1 LKGCIDPAKKSPAK
15 PDDNAAKPPEAK
27 HDPGCTM
34 EVARNT
40 FTVKP
45 VGQKKKSING
55 FDTDGYLVAW
65 MINLRDKTGRNSTST
80 LNVEVWTT
88 PINQAMRD
96 TFSMEEKYAKAYA
109 GTLLSFEK
117 QPIVPSEAT
126 KMISAY
132 LASSLTLSS
141 RNAFLDAGKQM
152 SQIKGYPISTHL
164 TWNFEGNAC
173 AAKETKSSDSDSS
186 GSNTISTS
194 PSGLISSLA
203 GMLVQKKTEES
214 VKNSESEP
222 LLSFTTEVK
231 SLKLEAVH
239 DSIFSVPKN
248 YRLIS
253 QP

>member
-1 LKGCIDPAKKSPAK
+1 L
-15 PDDNAAKPPEAK
+15 
-27 HDPGCTM
+27 
-34 EVARNT
+34 
-40 FTVKP
+40 
-45 VGQKKKSING
+45 
-55 FDTDGYLVAW
+55 
-65 MINLRDKTGRNSTST
+65 
-80 LNVEVWTT
+80 
-88 PINQAMRD
+88 
-96 TFSMEEKYAKAYA
+96 
-109 GTLLSFEK
+109 
-117 QPIVPSEAT
+117 
-126 KMISAY
+126 
-132 LASSLTLSS
+132 
-141 RNAFLDAGKQM
+141 
-152 SQIKGYPISTHL
+152 
-164 TWNFEGNAC
+164 EGNAC
-173 AAKETKSSDSDSS
+173 AAKEAKSSDSDSS